1 LRGNEMKRLLR
12 IFDLS
17 KSEQRV
23 VLLIVLALLVGAFAA
38 YERRVHQYRVQPRSA
53 MEPKGSP
60 SPAES
65 EEDR

>member
-1 LRGNEMKRLLR
+1 M
-12 IFDLS
+12 F
-17 KSEQRV
+17 
-23 VLLIVLALLVGAFAA
+23 VLVTIAFVG

-53 MEPKGSP
+53 MEPKASP